1 MFQVPALLR
10 EGLTVVVSPL
20 IALMED
26 QVATLDELG
35 VPAVALNST
44 LNPEQQR
51 DIAER
56 LQRGEIKLLYLA
68 PERLVQPRMLAFLQ
82 RLPVGLFAIDEA
94 HCVSQWGHDFRPG
107 IPAARPACRAVVP
120 EVPRIAL
127 TATADMRT
135 REEMIQ
141 RLHLQNA
148 EQFLSSFDR
157 PNIFYRI
164 VPRSSRAKQLLGF
177 LSERRGDAGIVY
189 CLSRKKV
196 EEVAEFLG
204 NQGFPALPYHA
215 GLSTNCVPTTRSAS
229 STRKAIMVATIAFGM
244 GIDKP
249 NVRFV
254 AHLDLPRPPGL
265 LPKPAAPAAMACR
278 PTPGWPTACRTSCC
292 CGR

>member
-1 MFQVPALLR
+1 MAEGGDALVLMPTGGGKSLCFQVPALLR

-56 LQRGEIKLLYLA
+56 LQREIKLLYLA

-94 HCVSQWGHDFRPG
+94 HCVSQWGHDFRPNTCSSASS
-107 IPAARPACRAVVP
+107 PSCSQ
-120 EVPRIAL
+120 VPRIAL

-164 VPRSSRAKQLLGF
+164 VPRSSRASSCSASSPSGAAMPA
-177 LSERRGDAGIVY
+177 SSTACRGRR
-189 CLSRKKV
+189 SRRSRNSS
-196 EEVAEFLG
+196 ATRAS
-204 NQGFPALPYHA
+204 PRCRITPDCP
-215 GLSTNCVPTTRSAS
+215 TNCVPTTRSAS
-229 STRKAIMVATIAFGM
+229 STRKA
-244 GIDKP
+244 
-249 NVRFV
+249 
-254 AHLDLPRPPGL
+254 
-265 LPKPAAPAAMACR
+265 
-278 PTPGWPTACRTSCC
+278 
-292 CGR
+292 